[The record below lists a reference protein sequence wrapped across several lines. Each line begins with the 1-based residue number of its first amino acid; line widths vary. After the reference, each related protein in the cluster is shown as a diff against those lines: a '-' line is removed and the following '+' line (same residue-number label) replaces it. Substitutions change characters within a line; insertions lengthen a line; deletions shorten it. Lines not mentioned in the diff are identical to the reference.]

1 MCENDTITEGRRGTC
16 LTELTRHKSS
26 VCDAGLDNEV
36 GAAAV
41 APDPQRGL
49 AAKCAREDSSE
60 NTAAHKR
67 LLAESLIVFHDKRS
81 SSRQL
86 ATQIM
91 VRLVG
96 RLAVVQGAD
105 DIIAVVEKLHVPHAS
120 RSGVNAIITD
130 LDPKIPKLM
139 EFLRL
144 RSLRPGLGKLPIV
157 SVIVVVDPDDLRP
170 ELLASA
176 IESGVDA
183 VIRRPL
189 ERSSF
194 TSCVGE
200 VLRRHASVEFV
211 YKDVVGE
218 VETFNYPRFILEG
231 FHFLGV
237 GEASSVGGGVGEGD
251 STFNGIAGDA
261 VRTYTKEASTGSGNG
276 SVTTIGTGGWAQDD
290 IVSPNGGNA
299 GQSDPGSG
307 FLRSRSIVGVV
318 SSIERSASS
327 VAAPPGAPLP
337 TPLETPVEASTT
349 ATDATGFGS
358 AARKSS
364 RQAATARMMGKT
376 KVLTTMRGGH
386 VKITSPS
393 LRPRLYLYPGDKG
406 YVGGGGSTVNANTD
420 SRDGGKRSS
429 TGCSNGE
436 VGGSGGINVA
446 GGDRDRQNQGGT
458 GVDRRVESERQVS
471 NELAPFVKRRPP
483 VLGDPAT
490 SSGLRKGRL
499 ATTMRLV
506 ENTFAFTKG
515 QKANTA

>member
-1 MCENDTITEGRRGTC
+1 M
-16 LTELTRHKSS
+16 
-26 VCDAGLDNEV
+26 
-36 GAAAV
+36 
-41 APDPQRGL
+41 
-49 AAKCAREDSSE
+49 
-60 NTAAHKR
+60 AH
-67 LLAESLIVFHDKRS
+67 DRS
-81 SSRQL
+81 
-86 ATQIM
+86 
-91 VRLVG
+91 
-96 RLAVVQGAD
+96 GAD

-183 VIRRPL
+183 VMRRPL
-189 ERSSF
+189 ERSAF

-218 VETFNYPRFILEG
+218 VETFNYPRFVLEG

-237 GEASSVGGGVGEGD
+237 GETSSVGGGVGEGD
-251 STFNGIAGDA
+251 STFNEIAGDA
-261 VRTYTKEASTGSGNG
+261 VRTYTKEASSGSRNG
-276 SVTTIGTGGWAQDD
+276 SMTTIGTGGWAQDGLL
-290 IVSPNGGNA
+290 SPNGGNA

-307 FLRSRSIVGVV
+307 LVCSRSMVGVI
-318 SSIERSASS
+318 SPGERSASPA
-327 VAAPPGAPLP
+327 AAPSDAPLP
-337 TPLETPVEASTT
+337 TPLETPVEA
-349 ATDATGFGS
+349 ATGATG
-358 AARKSS
+358 AGGAVRKSS
-364 RQAATARMMGKT
+364 KQRIMAKT

-406 YVGGGGSTVNANTD
+406 YVGGGGSTMNTNTNT
-420 SRDGGKRSS
+420 RDGGKRSS
-429 TGCSNGE
+429 TGCNESG
-436 VGGSGGINVA
+436 VGGNGGINGA
-446 GGDRDRQNQGGT
+446 GGDRDSQNQGGT
-458 GVDRRVESERQVS
+458 DVDRRVESERQVS

-490 SSGLRKGRL
+490 SSGLRKERL